1 MKNNMNY
8 GSKLSL
14 LSPTTNRKHLLKE
27 HVKLHIKL
35 FCYKIYLPVGNATG
49 VKQHT
54 SKEIQKKWSINMEIL
69 KVLKDTTISTC
80 ESCLKPDF

>member
-8 GSKLSL
+8 SSKLSL

-35 FCYKIYLPVGNATG
+35 FWCKIYFPVGNATG
-49 VKQHT
+49 EKQHA

-80 ESCLKPDF
+80 ESCLNPDF

>member
-8 GSKLSL
+8 SSKLWL
-14 LSPTTNRKHLLKE
+14 LSPTTNKKHLLKE
-27 HVKLHIKL
+27 HVKIHSKL

-54 SKEIQKKWSINMEIL
+54 SKEIQKKWSINMEI
-69 KVLKDTTISTC
+69 
-80 ESCLKPDF
+80 